1 MLQMS
6 YYTMKFR
13 LGQQNPTKRDEILF
27 NRMHLCPGNK
37 FHNHP
42 RREIVFKRY
51 VSRCLSRGHA
61 DTHKAYVMYW
71 RSHPA
76 EYAEMIANIKNKV

>member
-42 RREIVFKRY
+42 RREIVFNRY
-51 VSRCLSRGHA
+51 VSRDYKTA
-61 DTHKAYVMYW
+61 HKAYVMYW

-76 EYAEMIANIKNKV
+76 EYAKMIANFKNKV